1 LTPREV
7 LLFFLAAS
15 FLFIFPLVQADY
27 FYNDDNWRSLVA
39 GEGWREEGRVAI
51 GLFYNAI
58 SFGSKAPDLFPL
70 PLFIATAGISFA
82 LRSLTFF
89 YFQRPT
95 FVHCLVV
102 LPLWYNPFLLQN
114 LSYHYDGPA
123 MALGL
128 VALIYAVMG
137 SADKAWRNVWAPAL
151 LFALALSIYQV
162 LIGFFIAMC
171 CVEVIRLV
179 WLGRPSGQVLRFI
192 ASKLLAIII
201 GVLVYYLTAYQLMTG
216 ARQALL
222 PLDAS
227 SLLEIGGRFSFL
239 ARLFGGWVSEPAR
252 LLAFGGA
259 LLTLVGYA
267 WAGINLCWQ
276 SEPPRRKISLLLFY
290 LLALPAL
297 LFCIPGITLFFVEF
311 NYGARTLMAF
321 SALLVL
327 MFLLGL
333 QVLTRIRAGLGLVL
347 LIPLLAMLSFSFGYG
362 RVLSLQKQQ
371 ETVVLA
377 SLAYDIDHSPLR
389 DKDRIYM
396 IPELK
401 ANWLP
406 AASGLFAAMPAQQ
419 YVLGVGYAL
428 LPENFPRA
436 GITNVYLAKDQK
448 VIASIRRGDFAPV
461 VTTRFYDLFVIQ
473 ENGYIFMRKPQGDPD
488 VVPNLC
494 LLVDIERCRGADRSS
509 ESGPD
514 L

>member
-102 LPLWYNPFLLQN
+102 LPLWYDPFLLQN

-201 GVLVYYLTAYQLMTG
+201 GVLVYYLTAHDGSPSGVVASGRQQSAGNRRPSFVLG
-216 ARQALL
+216 APVRWLGFRTS
-222 PLDAS
+222 P
-227 SLLEIGGRFSFL
+227 
-239 ARLFGGWVSEPAR
+239 
-252 LLAFGGA
+252 
-259 LLTLVGYA
+259 T
-267 WAGINLCWQ
+267 AGI
-276 SEPPRRKISLLLFY
+276 RR
-290 LLALPAL
+290 
-297 LFCIPGITLFFVEF
+297 CIVDAGGV
-311 NYGARTLMAF
+311 R
-321 SALLVL
+321 
-327 MFLLGL
+327 LG
-333 QVLTRIRAGLGLVL
+333 R
-347 LIPLLAMLSFSFGYG
+347 
-362 RVLSLQKQQ
+362 
-371 ETVVLA
+371 
-377 SLAYDIDHSPLR
+377 H
-389 DKDRIYM
+389 
-396 IPELK
+396 
-401 ANWLP
+401 
-406 AASGLFAAMPAQQ
+406 
-419 YVLGVGYAL
+419 
-428 LPENFPRA
+428 
-436 GITNVYLAKDQK
+436 
-448 VIASIRRGDFAPV
+448 
-461 VTTRFYDLFVIQ
+461 
-473 ENGYIFMRKPQGDPD
+473 
-488 VVPNLC
+488 
-494 LLVDIERCRGADRSS
+494 
-509 ESGPD
+509 
-514 L
+514 